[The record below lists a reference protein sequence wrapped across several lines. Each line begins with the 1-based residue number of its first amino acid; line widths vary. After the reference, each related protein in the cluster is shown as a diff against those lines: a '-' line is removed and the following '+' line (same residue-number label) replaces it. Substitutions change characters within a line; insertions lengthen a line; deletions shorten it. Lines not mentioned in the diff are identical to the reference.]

1 MSTASSSLSQ
11 LREYSRDEVLGR
23 LNPLVAKWF
32 SSRFKDLTPPQ
43 RYAIIPI
50 KEGRNVLVSSPT
62 GSGKTLAAFLSIISE
77 LFDMAVEGKLE
88 DSIYAV
94 YISPLR
100 ALDNDIYKNLMLPLQ
115 EIRGMGNG
123 IPEIR
128 HAVRTGDTTQSER
141 QSQLRKPPHIL
152 ITTPETFSIVITAP
166 KFREKLK
173 TVKWII
179 VDEIHSIVENKRGS
193 HLSLSL
199 ERFSNFL
206 GRDPVRIGLSATIN
220 PLDKVAQFLVGC
232 ENGRPRECLIIDVSF
247 LKKKDVALLA
257 PSEDMVNT
265 PVQKQSDE
273 LYNMITKLVRRHK
286 STLIFTNTRSGAER
300 VTFHLKQK
308 FRDVEEIDEEIAAHH
323 SSLSREVRMKVE
335 DLMKKGRLK
344 AIVSSTS
351 LELGIDVGHIDLV
364 IQVGSPKSVTRAVQR
379 IGRSGH
385 GYEDVIKGRF
395 IAMDRDDAVE
405 LAVMAQKVMEGFLD
419 EVHIPEKPLDV
430 LAQHIVGMAL
440 ERKWSVD
447 EALSLIRRAYPFRN
461 LEREELISVLKYLS
475 GSYEELKGRKV
486 YGKIWFDGEHF
497 GRRGRALRA
506 IYSTNVGTIPEQ
518 TGIKVYTEQGRFVG
532 KIEEEFFERLSPG
545 DRFVLAGKVFEYI
558 KSRSDRLIV
567 RHAKDQKPTVP
578 SWYSEML
585 PLSFDLAVEIGKFRR
600 YAAMLLEKGE
610 DEKLLDYLRERCRAD
625 ERASKAIYNYIKLEI
640 EYLKSLG
647 IPADRIPSDKVIQG
661 EIFLD
666 EDGRYRQIYLSLFGR
681 RTNDALSR
689 ALGYIASRRLG
700 RPVGITVTDNGF
712 SLSYPL
718 GEKPVVSFE
727 DLLDVDLEEVL
738 KKALEATD
746 LMRSRFRH
754 VAIRGLM
761 ILRNYKGYEI
771 SVSKQRMNA
780 DSLIKIVKRLDDF
793 PLLKETYREIMEDYM
808 DVKRAK
814 IVVDK
819 VRKGEIE
826 IVELGLLEV
835 PTPFAQLIAVES
847 LSDVIFMEDRMK
859 VLRDFERRIK
869 EVLHAGTGV

>member
-1 MSTASSSLSQ
+1 MSTANLLLSQ
-11 LREYSRDEVLGR
+11 LREYTKDEVLKR

-32 SSRFKDLTPPQ
+32 GSRFRELTPPQ
-43 RYAIIPI
+43 KYAIIPI

-77 LFDMAVEGKLE
+77 LFDMAVEGRLE
-88 DSIYAV
+88 NSIYAV

-100 ALDNDIYKNLMLPLQ
+100 ALDNDIYRNLMLPLQ
-115 EIRGMGNG
+115 EIRKMGDG

-166 KFREKLK
+166 KFREKLR
-173 TVKWII
+173 TVKWVI

-193 HLSLSL
+193 HLGLSL

-220 PLDKVAQFLVGC
+220 PLDRVAQFLVGY
-232 ENGRPRECLIIDVSF
+232 ENGKPRECLIIDVSF

-273 LYNMITKLVRRHK
+273 LYNVISRLVQRRR

-308 FRDVEEIDEEIAAHH
+308 FRDVEEIDELIAAHH

-335 DLMKKGRLK
+335 DLMKKGKLK

-351 LELGIDVGHIDLV
+351 LELGIDVGYIDLV
-364 IQVGSPKSVTRAVQR
+364 VQVGSPKSVTRAVQR
-379 IGRSGH
+379 TGRSGH
-385 GYEDVIKGRF
+385 GYEGVIKGRF

-405 LAVMAQKVMEGFLD
+405 LAVMAQKAMEGFLD

-440 ERKWSVD
+440 EKKWSVD

-461 LEREELISVLKYLS
+461 LEKEEFISVLKYLS
-475 GSYEELKGRKV
+475 GSYGELEGKKV
-486 YGKIWFDGEHF
+486 YGKIWFDGEYF

-506 IYSTNVGTIPEQ
+506 IYSTNIGTIPEQ

-545 DRFVLAGKVFEYI
+545 DRFVLAGKVFEYV

-600 YAAMLLEKGE
+600 YAAVLLEKGE
-610 DEKLLDYLRERCRAD
+610 DDVLLEYLREKCRAD
-625 ERASKAIYNYIKLEI
+625 ERASKAIYNYIKLEL
-640 EYLKSLG
+640 EYLRSLG
-647 IPADRIPSDKVIQG
+647 ISADKIPSDKVIQG

-681 RTNDALSR
+681 RANDALSR
-689 ALGYIASRRLG
+689 ALGYIASRRLE

-712 SLSYPL
+712 SLSYPI
-718 GEKPVVSFE
+718 GEKPVASFK

-780 DSLIKIVKRLDDF
+780 DSLIKIVKRLNNF
-793 PLLKETYREIMEDYM
+793 PLLRETYREIMEDYM
-808 DVKRAK
+808 DIKRAK
-814 IVVDK
+814 IVIDK
-819 VRKGEIE
+819 VRRGEIE
-826 IVELGLLEV
+826 IVELGPLEV

-869 EVLHAGTGV
+869 EMLHAGA